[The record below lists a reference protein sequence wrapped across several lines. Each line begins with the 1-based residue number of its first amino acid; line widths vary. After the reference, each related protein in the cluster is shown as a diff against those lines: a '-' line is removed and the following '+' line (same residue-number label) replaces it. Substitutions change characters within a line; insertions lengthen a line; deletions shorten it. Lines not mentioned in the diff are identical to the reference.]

1 MLMLDFAG
9 FHSEKCSVKKLQF
22 KNIKI
27 GTMTKRKSLQLS
39 TILCACALVAFPF
52 AGDAQA
58 QSGLTKTPS
67 LIITSDPLPESLRRQ
82 IYSKPVQVREITP
95 TELVGKTYYAPTE
108 TLVTQKVSALNGNL
122 YNLQNKVSSLAASL
136 NSHQRENEQRAAA
149 YYANVAT
156 INTQLQAGTTPSNP
170 RLVSRLS
177 EAETD
182 LEALGTSVAQLNG
195 LGVETAAIA
204 SEASFLLEETRAAY
218 GLPGAVE
225 EDHVKLAETEDSI
238 NNTLVV
244 IERVLNTVNDDITR
258 TSTYLSSER
267 NNLRTLALGVTNGDL
282 YGKSL
287 ANRPFSSNA
296 QAFQASYSGD
306 QPMAAQPAA
315 VSQAPMGG
323 ALPGPRPL
331 AKISFDKPDVA
342 YEQPVYAAVNE
353 ALERY
358 PNARF
363 DLVAVHS
370 TQGNAAQVAIES
382 TKARR
387 NAEKVLRSLTQMGLP
402 LEKVDLSYSE
412 SGSITDNEVQ
422 LFVK

>member
-1 MLMLDFAG
+1 
-9 FHSEKCSVKKLQF
+9 
-22 KNIKI
+22 
-27 GTMTKRKSLQLS
+27 MTKLNSLQLS
-39 TILCACALVAFPF
+39 TVLCACAIIALPF
-52 AGDAQA
+52 GSDAHA

-67 LIITSDPLPESLRRQ
+67 LIITSDPLPESLRKQ
-82 IYSKPVQVREITP
+82 IYSKPVAVREIKP
-95 TELVGKTYYAPTE
+95 TELIGKTYYAPTE
-108 TLVTQKVSALNGNL
+108 TLVTQKVNDLNNNL
-122 YNLQNKVSSLAASL
+122 YNVQNKVTALAASL
-136 NSHQRENEQRAAA
+136 NSQQRENEQRAAA

-177 EAETD
+177 EAESD
-182 LEALGTSVAQLNG
+182 LEALGTSVSQLNG

-204 SEASFLLEETRAAY
+204 SEAAFLLEETRAAY

-225 EDHVKLAETEDSI
+225 EDHVKLAQTEDSI
-238 NNTLVV
+238 NNTLVIV
-244 IERVLNTVNDDITR
+244 ERVLNTVNDDITR

-267 NNLRTLALGVTNGDL
+267 NNLRTLAFGVTNGDL

-296 QAFQASYSGD
+296 QAFQADYAPSSYD
-306 QPMAAQPAA
+306 QPVAAQPASVMSA
-315 VSQAPMGG
+315 TTYAPAP
-323 ALPGPRPL
+323 ALSGPRPL

-342 YEQPVYAAVNE
+342 YEQPVYAAINE
-353 ALERY
+353 ALQRY

-402 LEKVDLSYSE
+402 LDIIDLSYSE
-412 SGSITDNEVQ
+412 SGNITDNEVQ